1 MIQRLRV
8 PLGFAV
14 ALPVLF
20 YLARP
25 SSSSI
30 LIGLPIAIAGVV
42 FRGLSAAVI
51 KKNSVLATTGPYAW
65 TRNPLYFGTFLLV
78 VGFAV
83 MCANLYAAVLLGAV
97 FMLVYPRVIR
107 KEEAELEKI
116 FGKEFRTYAARVPR
130 FFPRPRRFNGSFS
143 IAQYMA
149 NREYN
154 ASLGLIG
161 AVAILVLKWRGV
173 F

>member
-1 MIQRLRV
+1 MYRRHHSRPCLRSLPKAAVDAGNRAEMIQRLRV

-30 LIGLPIAIAGVV
+30 AIGLPIAIGGVV
-42 FRGLSAAVI
+42 FRGLAAGVI

-83 MCANLYAAVLLGAV
+83 MCANLYAAVLLGVAFV
-97 FMLVYPRVIR
+97 LVYPRVILS
-107 KEEAELEKI
+107 EEVVLDRI
-116 FGKEFRTYAARVPR
+116 F
-130 FFPRPRRFNGSFS
+130 
-143 IAQYMA
+143 
-149 NREYN
+149 
-154 ASLGLIG
+154 
-161 AVAILVLKWRGV
+161 
-173 F
+173 

>member
-30 LIGLPIAIAGVV
+30 VIGLPIAIGGIV
-42 FRGLSAAVI
+42 FRGLAAGVI

-83 MCANLYAAVLLGAV
+83 MCANVYAALLLGAA

-116 FGKEFRTYAARVPR
+116 FGNEFRVYAAQVPR
-130 FFPRPRRFNGSFS
+130 FFPRPRRFHGSFS
-143 IAQYMA
+143 LGQYMA
-149 NREYN
+149 NRE
-154 ASLGLIG
+154 
-161 AVAILVLKWRGV
+161 
-173 F
+173 

>member
-25 SSSSI
+25 SGSSI

-42 FRGLSAAVI
+42 FRGLAAAVI

-65 TRNPLYFGTFLLV
+65 TRNPLYFGTFLLI

-83 MCANLYAAVLLGAV
+83 MCANLYAALSKL
-97 FMLVYPRVIR
+97 
-107 KEEAELEKI
+107 AEVS
-116 FGKEFRTYAARVPR
+116 RSSR
-130 FFPRPRRFNGSFS
+130 
-143 IAQYMA
+143 
-149 NREYN
+149 
-154 ASLGLIG
+154 
-161 AVAILVLKWRGV
+161 
-173 F
+173 

>member
-8 PLGFAV
+8 PLGFLV

-25 SSSSI
+25 STTSI
-30 LIGLPIAIAGVV
+30 LVGLPIAIAGVV
-42 FRGLSAAVI
+42 FRGLAAGVI

-65 TRNPLYFGTFLLV
+65 TRNPLYFGTFFLIA
-78 VGFAV
+78 GFAV
-83 MCANLYAAVLLGAV
+83 MCANVYAALLLTTA
-97 FMLVYPRVIR
+97 FLLIYPRVIL
-107 KEEAELEKI
+107 KEEAELEQI
-116 FGKEFRTYAARVPR
+116 FGNEFRAYAARVPR
-130 FFPRPRRFNGSFS
+130 FFPKPRAFRGSFS
-143 IAQYMA
+143 MAQYMA

-161 AVAILVLKWRGV
+161 AVTILVLKLRGL